1 MTAAS
6 FANMSYRQWEATGAN
21 AVLLLVHGLGGHTG
35 RWEPL
40 AGFCAQRGVASYALA
55 LRGFGDTPGIQGHID
70 SFGTYLSDIEA
81 LAGIIRGRHPHHK
94 IYLLG
99 ESLGGLICFLA
110 AARSAG
116 LCSGLIC
123 LSPAFR
129 DTLKIGS
136 VVRAR
141 ILFSAVLS
149 PERRFTMPFSL
160 TSCSRDE
167 ALVERFE
174 KDPREHRLASARLLF
189 ETRLGQATARR
200 MRDKITVPVLFLV
213 SGHDTIVSTGA
224 SVRMFE
230 ALNVKDK
237 KIRVYPD
244 MYHALSIDLGRE
256 KVFEDIIGW
265 VNVHAQKGGAV

>member
-6 FANMSYRQWEATGAN
+6 FASMSYRQWDGAGEN

-40 AGFCAQRGVASYALA
+40 AVFCAQRGISSYALA
-55 LRGFGDTPGIQGHID
+55 LRGFGDAPGIPGHID

-81 LAGIIRGRHPHHK
+81 LAGVIRDRHPHHK

-110 AARSAG
+110 AARIPG

-123 LSPAFR
+123 LSPAFKS
-129 DTLKIGS
+129 TLKIGS
-136 VVRAR
+136 AARAG
-141 ILFSAVLS
+141 ILFSAFFS
-149 PERRFTMPFSL
+149 PERQFTMPFSL
-160 TSCSRDE
+160 TCCSRDE
-167 ALVERFE
+167 SLVERFE
-174 KDPREHRLASARLLF
+174 KDTREHRFASARLLF

-200 MRDKITVPVLFLV
+200 LRGKITVPVLFLV
-213 SGHDTIVSTGA
+213 SGRDTMVSTEE
-224 SVRMFE
+224 SVRIFK

-237 KIRVYPD
+237 TINVYPD

-265 VNVHAQKGGAV
+265 VNAHSLKGAEA